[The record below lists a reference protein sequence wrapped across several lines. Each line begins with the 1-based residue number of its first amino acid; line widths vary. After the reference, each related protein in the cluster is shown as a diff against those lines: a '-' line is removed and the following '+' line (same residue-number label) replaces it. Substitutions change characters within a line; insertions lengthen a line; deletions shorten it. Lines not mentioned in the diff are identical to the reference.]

1 MSDSIKKVQKK
12 TSSKE
17 KRRRK
22 KGSKKRSKRRVKKGS
37 QQGFAVWRAVS
48 LLPRVSWAIFS
59 SVILISACLSYA
71 FLVTKQAQEQLT
83 IDLEVKGI
91 KRVYKAQRSI
101 LLKLEPKSLPFQ
113 VKIIDERKTTVWQEL
128 ERRFDRDI
136 GTAPPFVDNKDQD
149 INRGQWHTALRARGV
164 DFVESVGVGSDGE
177 VSLVWPPA
185 PAPSPTLIVGHYL
198 DQIAWISPE
207 QGTMLSKIPSSWQ
220 SAPSMRLPPKLS
232 RRW

>member
-1 MSDSIKKVQKK
+1 MSDNKKKVQKK
-12 TSSKE
+12 TSSKD

-22 KGSKKRSKRRVKKGS
+22 KGFKKRSKKGSKKGS

-59 SVILISACLSYA
+59 SFILISACLSYA
-71 FLVTKQAQEQLT
+71 FLVVKQAQEHLT
-83 IDLEVKGI
+83 INSEVKGI
-91 KRVYKAQRSI
+91 KRSYKAQRFI
-101 LLKLEPKSLPFQ
+101 FLDLEAKALPFQ
-113 VKIIDERKTTVWQEL
+113 AKIIDERKTNVWQEL

-136 GTAPPFVDNKDQD
+136 GTAPPFVDDKDQD

-207 QGTMLSKIPSSWQ
+207 QGTILSKIPRSWQ
-220 SAPSMRLPPKLS
+220 NAPSMRLPPKLS

>member
-1 MSDSIKKVQKK
+1 MSDNKKRVREK
-12 TSSKE
+12 TDSKD

-22 KGSKKRSKRRVKKGS
+22 KGSKKKAKKGS

-48 LLPRVSWAIFS
+48 LLPRVSWALFS
-59 SVILISACLSYA
+59 SFILILSCLGYA
-71 FLVTKQAQEQLT
+71 YLVTKQAHQQLKVNL
-83 IDLEVKGI
+83 DVQGI
-91 KRVYKAQRSI
+91 TRIYKAQRPI
-101 LLKLEPKSLPFQ
+101 VLNLEAGTLPYQ
-113 VKIIDERKTTVWQEL
+113 AIVIDERKTTVWQEL

-136 GTAPPFVDNKDQD
+136 GAAPPFVNNKDQD
-149 INRGQWHTALRARGV
+149 INRGQWHTALRARGI

-198 DQIAWISPE
+198 NQIAWISPE
-207 QGTMLSKIPSSWQ
+207 QGIIISQIPPSWQ
-220 SAPSMRLPPKLS
+220 RAPSMRLPPKLS